1 MNMKT
6 GINNAIKTGLVALGF
21 FGILATTASAA
32 YFDNAPA
39 PKCDVQITYSLS
51 RGSEGVQVTVL
62 QNFLNRAGYLS
73 ATPNGYFGPATTAAV
88 RAFQASNGLSATGSV
103 GPMTRNAIN
112 ERMCDTDLRG
122 DSLIYD
128 GYGYGDYYGY
138 GYGSTGVTYVNPHD
152 PFVQVITPNN
162 TAPNVYVNPQNFVV
176 TPSYGSPNVIVPPVT
191 TTSNPVQL
199 PYAGTPAT
207 TVGGTPTII
216 YSPSNGYLQGVIP
229 AAGTLTITSPSANST
244 YNEGDTVNL
253 SWTTNNLSASQY
265 TILIENTMTGQ
276 SKAVTTT
283 SSNYASFVLSKDLLD
298 AVCAGACTNYNYS
311 NSFNQSTYR
320 FVVTTPYRDIASNVT
335 TFRAMVS
342 PITIK
347 RPYAYFGT
355 VSITANKNP
364 VNNNEVFKLY
374 VNIPT
379 GAAWN
384 ANIYS
389 QYSFKI
395 RANCPSGVNVIIA
408 GVPCGQDF
416 VMPYAPTYYQSEIP
430 TVVTN
435 TTWYKQDVTYTLTVT
450 TLAGQVIGTAQAVV
464 SANGSAFTWP
474 F

>member
-1 MNMKT
+1 MIMKT

-21 FGILATTASAA
+21 FGILATQAGAA

-51 RGSEGVQVTVL
+51 KGSEGVQVTVL
-62 QNFLNRAGYLS
+62 QNFLNRAGYLF

-88 RAFQASNGLSATGSV
+88 RAFQASNGISATGSV

-112 ERMCDTDLRG
+112 ERMCDMDLRG
-122 DSLIYD
+122 DSLND
-128 GYGYGDYYGY
+128 SYGYGDYY
-138 GYGSTGVTYVNPHD
+138 GYGSTGVTYVNPND
-152 PFVQVITPNN
+152 PFVQVVTPRN
-162 TAPNVYVNPQNFVV
+162 TTPNVYVNPQNPVL
-176 TPSYGSPNVIVPPVT
+176 TPSYNTSGSVVVPPVT
-191 TTSNPVQL
+191 TSQNP
-199 PYAGTPAT
+199 YIGTPAT
-207 TVGGTPTII
+207 TVGGTPNII
-216 YSPSNGYLQGVIP
+216 YSPSNGYLYGVTP
-229 AAGTLTITSPSANST
+229 AAGTLTITSPQTNST

-253 SWTTNNLSASQY
+253 SWTTNNLSASTY
-265 TILIENTMTGQ
+265 TILIENTSTGQ

-283 SSNYASFVLSKDLLD
+283 SVNSASFVLSKDLLD

-320 FVVTTPYRDIASNVT
+320 FVVATPYRDIASNVT

-342 PITIK
+342 PITIR
-347 RPYAYFGT
+347 RPYANFGT
-355 VSITANKNP
+355 VSITTNKNP
-364 VNNNEVFKLY
+364 VNTNEVFKLY

-384 ANIYS
+384 ANVYN

-395 RANCPSGVNVIIA
+395 NAACPNGVSVVIA

-416 VMPYAPTYYQSEIP
+416 SIPYAPTYYQSQIP
-430 TVVTN
+430 VVITN
-435 TTWYKQDVTYTLTVT
+435 NTWYKQDVTFTLTVT
-450 TLAGQVIGTAQAVV
+450 TTTGQTIGTSQVTV
-464 SANGSAFTWP
+464 SANGAPFTWP